1 MRGETQLAKG
11 GYARQRKRP
20 SVPLLIGIVL
30 LHIAALYG
38 LARAFA
44 PDLTA
49 SVERSVISSFTVTVT
64 SPPEPPPPENQPEP
78 DEGSQGEPGKEAV
91 PKPVTAQPPP
101 KPLAKPSPAP
111 RASSTG
117 TANNSG
123 AREAGDGTGAAGSGL
138 GTGSGNR
145 GSGQGGIAVSKPSV
159 RSGELNTASDFPV
172 PEGGR
177 RSRFGKSVTV
187 VFTVTT
193 DGRAKNC
200 SVARSD
206 VDAQTTGLV
215 CGLVA
220 QKIRFNPARDANGN
234 PVEARYGYRVDFRGR

>member
-1 MRGETQLAKG
+1 MANGA
-11 GYARQRKRP
+11 YAARRRRP
-20 SVPLLIGIVL
+20 RWLLLVTIVL
-30 LHIAALYG
+30 LHVAALYG

-49 SVERSVISSFTVTVT
+49 SVERSVISTFSVTVT

-78 DEGSQGEPGKEAV
+78 DEGAQGDPGKEAV
-91 PKPVTAQPPP
+91 PKPVTAQPPDIP
-101 KPLAKPSPAP
+101 IASPSPAP
-111 RASSTG
+111 RTSSTG
-117 TANNSG
+117 TASSAG
-123 AREAGDGTGAAGSGL
+123 AQEAGDGTGAAGSGL

-177 RSRFGKSVTV
+177 RTRFGKSVTV
-187 VFTVTT
+187 AFTVTT
-193 DGRAKNC
+193 DGRARNC
-200 SVARSD
+200 SVMRSS
-206 VDAQTTGLV
+206 VDAETTSLV

-220 QKIRFNPARDANGN
+220 RKIRFNPARDANGQ

>member
-1 MRGETQLAKG
+1 MAKG
-11 GYARQRKRP
+11 SYASRKRRP
-20 SVPLLIGIVL
+20 SVPLLIAIIL
-30 LHIAALYG
+30 LHLAALYG

-64 SPPEPPPPENQPEP
+64 APPEPPPPENQQEP
-78 DEGSQGEPGKEAV
+78 DEGAQGDPSKNAV

-101 KPLAKPSPAP
+101 IPLATPSPAP

-117 TANNSG
+117 SANNSG
-123 AREAGDGTGAAGSGL
+123 ARESGDGTGAAGSGL

-145 GSGQGGIAVSKPSV
+145 GSGRGGIAVSKPSV
-159 RSGELNTASDFPV
+159 RSGELNTARDFPV

-177 RSRFGKSVTV
+177 RTRFGKSVTV

-193 DGRAKNC
+193 DGRSKNC
-200 SVARSD
+200 SVARSG

-215 CGLVA
+215 CDLVER
-220 QKIRFNPARDANGN
+220 KIRFNPARDANGN
-234 PVEARYGYRVDFRGR
+234 PVEARYGYRVDFTGR